1 MMISELKEIE
11 LEDIAIICNYIN
23 DEASSN
29 GVVTDPFVVSSNI
42 EFLIRDRY
50 NGAYKNGAY
59 KIEDDGIIIAFI
71 IYEKQYHENTLAHFY
86 VEPKYRTYRNV
97 MVPLVSKLVEVFKGQ
112 RLYYKKLHSKVDAI
126 THYAND
132 GEIDVAGLE
141 EFVNKVKR

>member
-29 GVVTDPFVVSSNI
+29 GVLTDPFVVSSNI

-50 NGAYKNGAY
+50 NGAYK
-59 KIEDDGIIIAFI
+59 IEDDGIIIAFI
-71 IYEKQYHENTLAHFY
+71 VYEKQYHENILAHFY
-86 VEPKYRTYRNV
+86 VDPKYRTYRSV
-97 MVPLVSKLVEVFKGQ
+97 MVPLASKLVEVFKGQ

-126 THYAND
+126 THYANN
-132 GEIDVAGLE
+132 GEIDLVALE
-141 EFVNKVKR
+141 EFVNRIKR